1 MDCLRG
7 IPEST
12 VMQSHNSKI
21 AVTLVVVLGG
31 MLGILAGWLS
41 SESSL
46 ASFNGTAMPEIRL
59 TGTVTSPSST
69 LPAQADATPQPAKTV
84 RPEVKVGLPA
94 PDFILADRD
103 NNPIH
108 LSDLRGKVVI
118 LNFLASWCQP
128 CRDEMPDLQ
137 TLADEYANRGLVVL
151 GINNTYIDDRNDA
164 LAFLD
169 ELKITFPN
177 VFDEDGDVSVMS
189 YSIYGLP
196 TSIWIDPTGN
206 VQWVKIGPMSP
217 DEMVTTAEQLLNP

>member
-1 MDCLRG
+1 MTQNRK
-7 IPEST
+7 ST
-12 VMQSHNSKI
+12 I
-21 AVTLVVVLGG
+21 AITLVVVLGS

-41 SESSL
+41 SKSGPVASSP
-46 ASFNGTAMPEIRL
+46 AATPEIRL
-59 TGTVTSPSST
+59 TSSATSQTSI
-69 LPAQADATPQPAKTV
+69 LPAQADTTPPPAKTA
-84 RPEVKVGLPA
+84 RPEVKIGSPA

-103 NNPIH
+103 GNPIN

-118 LNFLASWCQP
+118 LNFWASWCQP

-137 TLADEYANRGLVVL
+137 TLADEYADRGLVVL
-151 GINNTYIDDRNDA
+151 GINNTYIDDKNDA

-196 TSIWIDPTGN
+196 TSIWIDPAGT
-206 VQWVKIGPMSP
+206 VQWIKIGPMSP
-217 DEMVTTAEQLLNP
+217 DEMTGTAEQLLNP